1 MRIGLMRHYK
11 VSINNNKIW
20 MDSVDFSNWV
30 KQYDQSNI
38 YINSS
43 FDTKF
48 SWDVCYSSDMIR
60 AIKTAEAI
68 YKGRIIKTKQ
78 LREIEINPLFDS
90 RMRFH
95 LNVWLILGRFGWLL
109 NHPSQENK
117 NSTLLRARA
126 FLDDVEENNQEHHNV
141 LIVSH
146 GAFMTVLKQELNR
159 RGYRGD
165 KFAKP
170 QNGRIYTY
178 TRNLCE

>member
-30 KQYDQSNI
+30 KEYDRSNI

-43 FDTKF
+43 SNTKI
-48 SWDVCYSSDMIR
+48 SWDVCYSSDLKR
-60 AIKTAEAI
+60 AIKTAEAT
-68 YKGRIIKTKQ
+68 YKGQVIKTKQ

-90 RMRFH
+90 RLRIH

-117 NSTLLRARA
+117 NSTRLRARA
-126 FLDDVEENNQEHHNV
+126 FLDDVEENNQENQNV

-146 GAFMTVLKQELNR
+146 GAFMTVLKQELYR
-159 RGYRGD
+159 RGYKGD

-178 TRNLCE
+178 TRNL